1 MVILSATS
9 VCFVLNALVES
20 EEAEAAADTQ
30 VVAVQKLAMSFVPVS
45 PRFYTFGEVDSDHVH
60 EHQ

>member
-1 MVILSATS
+1 MP
-9 VCFVLNALVES
+9 NRRNYRERALGSLVNRLAGEVE
-20 EEAEAAADTQ
+20 
-30 VVAVQKLAMSFVPVS
+30 VVVVQKLAMSFVPVP